1 MSSVEVIIFCFQTEV
16 TRRLR
21 TILKMDKKKKTKMY
35 TDITVGYKDI
45 KFFFDL
51 GVISRANILVE
62 QMDE

>member
-1 MSSVEVIIFCFQTEV
+1 
-16 TRRLR
+16 
-21 TILKMDKKKKTKMY
+21 MY

-51 GVISRANILVE
+51 VVISRANIFVE